1 MNITRKIEIAVIAES
16 KEEKDKVWAFLRK
29 LNSDIFRAANQ
40 IISDQ
45 FFQDSSE
52 KKVIQPDKIKLEG
65 IEKEL
70 AKNYGN
76 LRKAEKKTEKSKF
89 SEKIEHLIKRR
100 INSLMK
106 QGKKQEKR
114 SKNFLRLGKISFL
127 GE

>member
-45 FFQDSSE
+45 FFQDSFE

-65 IEKEL
+65 IEK
-70 AKNYGN
+70 N
-76 LRKAEKKTEKSKF
+76 
-89 SEKIEHLIKRR
+89 
-100 INSLMK
+100 
-106 QGKKQEKR
+106 
-114 SKNFLRLGKISFL
+114 
-127 GE
+127 